1 MTKEEENTLKAFETR
16 VRQLIMAY
24 NDLRAENVR
33 LQAACDEKDAALTD
47 AQAKAR
53 QLQDDYKRLRI
64 AKMMEISNDDIKMAR
79 QRVNEL
85 IRKVDKCIALLG
97 V

>member
-24 NDLRAENVR
+24 NDLREENRR
-33 LQAACDEKDAALTD
+33 LKEACNEKAAALSEANTLA
-47 AQAKAR
+47 AQLR
-53 QLQDDYKRLRI
+53 EDYKRLRL
-64 AKMMEISNDDIKMAR
+64 AKMMAISNDDLKAAR
-79 QRVNEL
+79 QRVNDL
-85 IRKVDKCIALLG
+85 IRKVDKCMALLG

>member
-24 NDLRAENVR
+24 NDLKAENVR
-33 LQAACDEKDAALTD
+33 LQTACNEKDAALAD
-47 AQAKAR
+47 AQASVR
-53 QLQDDYKRLRI
+53 QLEDDYKRLRI
-64 AKMMEISNDDIKMAR
+64 AKMMEISNEDIKMAR

-85 IRKVDKCIALLG
+85 IRKVDKCVALLG